1 MAVNITNQLNQY
13 NNTVNQSVIQQ
24 GVTQEGQAANQ
35 VTGRPLQGGSNQTL
49 NTGIQLLKDMLAG
62 DTFSGKVLSVEDNN
76 VLLSMNGKSLLAHL
90 SDNASVQVGQNVTFM
105 VEDNNGTNIS
115 IKPLVSEQQQA
126 LLITKALD
134 AAQFP
139 VTDTNIS
146 IVNELLKLNMP
157 INAETIAQMVKH
169 ANKFPETNINTL
181 ANLVKLEIPVTES
194 NIAQFEAYKSYE
206 HSITNELNDMVGGFA
221 ELLKGANGES
231 GTATQVANTFG
242 EIINMLYTAD
252 SAEGISERPSDTLV
266 NTLGQ
271 DGIQN
276 LSDKLDSLVE
286 KFTLAGQDGETL
298 SSLINNLKE
307 GNTTVKQFLSDV
319 SDIIKNNPQLA
330 KELEELLD
338 SDDFSKLIKQMID
351 ETMKLNPQDVSKE
364 DGIKKYYK
372 RMSDITEAV
381 ADKLAETE
389 AGKQLSADMD
399 SIKSNIDFMNDLNRN
414 MTYFQMPIKLQQ
426 GDANGELY
434 VFTNKRALKAG
445 SDNISALLHLDMDN
459 LGPVDIYVK
468 LAGNN
473 VSTNFCLESE
483 EMLDFV
489 YSHIDKLNKRLEELG
504 YNCHFEMKVSD
515 VKETGEPSFD
525 FVKDFIEADT
535 SAMSTTQYVLDVK
548 A

>member
-231 GTATQVANTFG
+231 GAATQAANTFG

-252 SAEGISERPSDTLV
+252 SAEGMSERPSDTLV

-504 YNCHFEMKVSD
+504 YNCHFEMKVSE